1 MTASYRTIFADLME
15 DEPEAVNYPDIS
27 ILGNC
32 DSYTRIQLLKT
43 YYMKA
48 KLRKKRQATLYYL
61 YQIGKEIYEYGLSE
75 KNCGLSKHFYQL
87 TRRIFLLFEHDEAQI
102 MRMKKTTTT
111 LISKLS
117 NNEFRSLINVDRTPT
132 LVGEDVT
139 FPIDSNTLPLST

>member
-1 MTASYRTIFADLME
+1 MTAPYRTIFANLME
-15 DEPEAVNYPDIS
+15 DEPEAVNYLDIS
-27 ILGNC
+27 VLENC

-43 YYMKA
+43 YYKKV
-48 KLRKKRQATLYYL
+48 KLRKKRQDTLYYL

-87 TRRIFLLFEHDEAQI
+87 TRRVFLLFKHDEAQI
-102 MRMKKTTTT
+102 MRTKKTTTT

-132 LVGEDVT
+132 LVKEDVT
-139 FPIDSNTLPLST
+139 FQIDNDTLLLSI